1 MRSIAQSIA
10 PSKAQSIAQGNAQS
24 FAQSI
29 AQSNAQS
36 FAQSKVGQTPA
47 SARDPLVALSL
58 SLLMLV
64 PCLQAHDV
72 ITTKITWSKEIS
84 RIVNA
89 RCISCHTGDISF
101 ATYQQAR
108 PWAKAIK
115 EEVLERRMPPWGSV
129 KGFGDFKNDISLSQE
144 EITLIAEWVEGGA
157 PEGDPNFLPARPT
170 IRRSSRQTTPGI
182 PLHGTFALKAPVT
195 LAAIR
200 PTLASADVQITARRP
215 DGTIEPLLWLYNYK
229 PEWRHTFVYRT
240 PIQLP
245 KGTVIEMTR
254 PVDIEL
260 ITAASKPAR

>member
-1 MRSIAQSIA
+1 MKQA
-10 PSKAQSIAQGNAQS
+10 
-24 FAQSI
+24 
-29 AQSNAQS
+29 
-36 FAQSKVGQTPA
+36 VT
-47 SARDPLVALSL
+47 VAL
-58 SLLMLV
+58 V
-64 PCLQAHDV
+64 VTWCLQAHDV

-157 PEGDPNFLPARPT
+157 PEGDPNLLPIAPAVHPSPKATKRGLPVH
-170 IRRSSRQTTPGI
+170 QNQ
-182 PLHGTFALKAPVT
+182 ALTASLT
-195 LAAIR
+195 LEAIR
-200 PTLASADVQITARRP
+200 PTSAAPEAQITARRP

-229 PEWRHTFVYRT
+229 PEWKHTFVYRT
-240 PIQLP
+240 PVQLP
-245 KGTVIEMTR
+245 KGTVIEMST
-254 PVDIEL
+254 PVGIEL

>member
-1 MRSIAQSIA
+1 MKVKRNILPAIA
-10 PSKAQSIAQGNAQS
+10 
-24 FAQSI
+24 
-29 AQSNAQS
+29 
-36 FAQSKVGQTPA
+36 
-47 SARDPLVALSL
+47 
-58 SLLMLV
+58 LLILA
-64 PCLQAHDV
+64 PCLRAHDV
-72 ITTKITWSKEIS
+72 ITTKITWSKEIA

-101 ATYQQAR
+101 ATYEQAR

-170 IRRSSRQTTPGI
+170 IRRSPQSTKRGI
-182 PLHGTFALKAPVT
+182 PVHGTLALNAPVT
-195 LAAIR
+195 LEAIR
-200 PTLASADVQITARRP
+200 PIAAASDTQITARRP

-229 PEWRHTFVYRT
+229 PEWKHTFRYRT

-245 KGTVIEMTR
+245 KGTVIEMTK

-260 ITAASKPAR
+260 ITATSKRAR

>member
-1 MRSIAQSIA
+1 MRQIVYTRKLRTA
-10 PSKAQSIAQGNAQS
+10 
-24 FAQSI
+24 
-29 AQSNAQS
+29 
-36 FAQSKVGQTPA
+36 V
-47 SARDPLVALSL
+47 PLVP
-58 SLLMLV
+58 LLLTLA
-64 PCLQAHDV
+64 PLLQAHDV

-157 PEGDPNFLPARPT
+157 PEGDPNLLPTRPAVRASPKYT
-170 IRRSSRQTTPGI
+170 KSGLPVHGNKTLTG
-182 PLHGTFALKAPVT
+182 PLT
-195 LAAIR
+195 LEAIR
-200 PTLASADVQITARRP
+200 PTAAASDAQITARRP
-215 DGTIEPLLWLYNYK
+215 DGTVEPLLWLYNYK
-229 PEWRHTFVYRT
+229 SEWKHTFLYRK

-245 KGTVIEMTR
+245 KGTVIEMTT
-254 PVDIEL
+254 PVAIEL
-260 ITAASKPAR
+260 ITAGSKPAR